1 MKARR
6 ASRRMIRE
14 SCAANRSCIKSCCVG
29 VPIFGSSGGSDR
41 SKHNC
46 SNAHSLSPEIGQW
59 LQEMEQ
65 KRPRVEQENQD
76 VQVDDSRGVAFDFF
90 KQLCSILKDIHTPQL
105 GKRKSPTGSWT
116 VESDLSVVEYC
127 WRKAID
133 GSHTD
138 EVRTRFA
145 GTRTNHPAPASTI
158 TRTIHHHE
166 QSTRQRIASSYHTHF
181 LDYVCFLIAGLIA
194 GSGSGVWLG
203 ALPRPISC
211 PCLPSRLPHKTN
223 SGSDSGVRLRVC
235 SRGPADVSPP
245 ACHTKQT
252 AGPTAG
258 SDCGS
263 VRGVRQRGLAG
274 VSGSGV

>member
-145 GTRTNHPAPASTI
+145 GTRTNHPHQLSLAPSTI
-158 TRTIHHHE
+158 MSNQLANALHHPTI
-166 QSTRQRIASSYHTHF
+166 
-181 LDYVCFLIAGLIA
+181 
-194 GSGSGVWLG
+194 
-203 ALPRPISC
+203 
-211 PCLPSRLPHKTN
+211 
-223 SGSDSGVRLRVC
+223 
-235 SRGPADVSPP
+235 
-245 ACHTKQT
+245 
-252 AGPTAG
+252 PTT
-258 SDCGS
+258 
-263 VRGVRQRGLAG
+263 
-274 VSGSGV
+274 

>member
-1 MKARR
+1 
-6 ASRRMIRE
+6 MIRE

-90 KQLCSILKDIHTPQL
+90 KHLCSILKDIHTPQP

-145 GTRTNHPAPASTI
+145 GTRTNHPHQLPLAPSTI
-158 TRTIHHHE
+158 MSNQLANALHHPTI
-166 QSTRQRIASSYHTHF
+166 
-181 LDYVCFLIAGLIA
+181 
-194 GSGSGVWLG
+194 
-203 ALPRPISC
+203 
-211 PCLPSRLPHKTN
+211 
-223 SGSDSGVRLRVC
+223 
-235 SRGPADVSPP
+235 
-245 ACHTKQT
+245 
-252 AGPTAG
+252 PT
-258 SDCGS
+258 S
-263 VRGVRQRGLAG
+263 
-274 VSGSGV
+274 